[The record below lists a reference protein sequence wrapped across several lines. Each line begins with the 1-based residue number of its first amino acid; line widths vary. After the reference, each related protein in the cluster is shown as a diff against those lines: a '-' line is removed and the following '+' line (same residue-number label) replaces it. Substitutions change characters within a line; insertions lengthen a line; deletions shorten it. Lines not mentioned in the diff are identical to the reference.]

1 MSLLYCVVGGAGAR
15 PGCAGAVVFVKEAD
29 VTMRGARER
38 LTVPSSALRECTDKC
53 RDDRGLLQF
62 HCHSFVYTA
71 TLSECVLYEE
81 DIFSPG
87 IDLISSPTS
96 DVYQVVCVGDQDG
109 SLLRSG
115 DNNGNAA
122 LYGRDSLLFDD
133 NPVPFQ
139 RYRSSMITADTMK
152 TLRGVELGRCL
163 DECLHQTVTK
173 CMSVMY
179 NPRSQ
184 ECKLSRYDQSGSR
197 IVYDA
202 DHDYYENLMARGK
215 EVTFNPAC
223 AWL

>member
-1 MSLLYCVVGGAGAR
+1 M
-15 PGCAGAVVFVKEAD
+15 
-29 VTMRGARER
+29 TMRGARAR
-38 LTVPSSALRECTDKC
+38 LTVPSSSLRECTDKC

-62 HCHSFVYTA
+62 QCHSFVYTA

-96 DVYQVVCVGDQDG
+96 DVYQVVCVGDQGG

-115 DNNGNAA
+115 DTNNAA

-152 TLRGVELGRCL
+152 TLRGVELGRC
-163 DECLHQTVTK
+163 CLLYT
-173 CMSVMY
+173 SPS
-179 NPRSQ
+179 PRDRTR
-184 ECKLSRYDQSGSR
+184 SRMPSS
-197 IVYDA
+197 A
-202 DHDYYENLMARGK
+202 
-215 EVTFNPAC
+215 
-223 AWL
+223 